1 VRAEPGCVVFALVLL
16 CSLVAAEIYKPRLIW
31 EDTWETTE

>member
-1 VRAEPGCVVFALVLL
+1 MVFAAVLL

-31 EDTWETTE
+31 EDA